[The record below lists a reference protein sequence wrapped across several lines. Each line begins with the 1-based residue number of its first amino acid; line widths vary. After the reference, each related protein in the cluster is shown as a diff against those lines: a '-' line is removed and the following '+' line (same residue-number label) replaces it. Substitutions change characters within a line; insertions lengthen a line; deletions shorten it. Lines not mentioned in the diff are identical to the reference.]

1 VSLRLLR
8 CVLLTA
14 GGALCCAQSPAD
26 PQRST
31 AIADLP
37 RPGYEPRTLTLGGI
51 VVTPRVD
58 LGATYND
65 NIFATRAGE
74 IGDVVFNLQPAL
86 EGRRQTTSSDLRL
99 AANANLIRYAR
110 YDRENVTT
118 FRGLADWRGDVAPR
132 QSIRARASFD
142 RSYQRRS
149 DPEADFGA
157 GRRPTLIDV
166 AEAGLDY
173 RFTGARLGMLASATA
188 TNYNF
193 LPETDADRDLAVY
206 RVALRGSYAVSGR
219 TSVYLQGYAVRRDA
233 RLRVD
238 RYGVDRDASTAG
250 ALAGV
255 SFDVSSRVQ
264 GELGIGAFRS
274 DPSDPTLRAFSG
286 LAASGQLTWQP
297 RVRTAITLDAFRGD
311 VATIRAGAIGRVD
324 TRLSLAIDQELRH
337 DVLARAA
344 VGIRDVAYRGAIDR
358 DQRFRFAELEGT
370 YLLNRHLAVLG
381 NGSFTR
387 RDADQPIE
395 RFSRWTATL
404 GLRLTY

>member
-1 VSLRLLR
+1 VSLKLLR

-14 GGALCCAQSPAD
+14 GGVLCCAQSPAD

-65 NIFATRAGE
+65 NIFATRTGE

-99 AANANLIRYAR
+99 AATANLIRYAR

-188 TNYNF
+188 TDYNF
-193 LPETDADRDLAVY
+193 LPAADA
-206 RVALRGSYAVSGR
+206 GE
-219 TSVYLQGYAVRRDA
+219 
-233 RLRVD
+233 
-238 RYGVDRDASTAG
+238 
-250 ALAGV
+250 
-255 SFDVSSRVQ
+255 RVQ

-344 VGIRDVAYRGAIDR
+344 VGIRDIAYRGAINR